1 MDHEQLDEGKVSL
14 KSVKHP
20 EHTDNMSDETALKIF
35 NHYDKQAAVLSGKP
49 GMGMY
54 SKNPRAFT
62 AEDGQKRDHLFTLRQ
77 RILKTHPNV
86 GRMLH
91 DKMQAEEV
99 ESLDENLQNLKKQY
113 IKHHINTIEDP
124 YNEEKHEKRR
134 DAIGEK
140 IKAKYGQKAV
150 DDIHAKAH
158 AELFGEEVESLDEV
172 GDTKRGQKRLAKVGK
187 RATDRL
193 IKATDP
199 MWKSGM
205 SDYLKM
211 IKKQHQIM
219 ADDRM
224 KEDVESLDEF
234 NADGENSSVADS
246 TGASAKKRKA
256 DKTDAGEPMQKVSP
270 LRSDEVG
277 GNLLS
282 VSTTKM
288 PARKADKSMKEEVLE
303 LFDGELSEEFLDK
316 ASTMFEAAVIERVN
330 LEVEALEEEYNEV
343 LNEAVN
349 EVRAELSAKMDDY
362 LDYVVEQWMK
372 DNEVAIE
379 SGIKTEITESFFAGL
394 KTLFAEHYVDVP
406 EDKVDLAESLA
417 FKIAELEG
425 ELNSA
430 ITRNIELSN
439 ILESNELEAAFDEVT
454 DGLAVSQKERL
465 ASLAESLV
473 FSSVDEY
480 QSKLEVIKETF
491 LAGSKKLSM
500 ASTEKALNEEFD
512 GENTS
517 NEVSNDPQMETYLNA
532 VKKTIK
538 R

>member
-1 MDHEQLDEGKVSL
+1 MSYDQLDEDLKKLINNYKIHHSNAFDGYEYGDDEKGEYHEKEAEKIHAEIVKKHGAKAGEHARAAGQAEIYGTERRLSNRPDTLSGGLRKNLSKDVTKAGKIPKSTQKAMKGVAASGDNVFKRKIGGPKGKLPEDIQIGSNKMDYEQLDEFK
-14 KSVKHP
+14 
-20 EHTDNMSDETALKIF
+20 
-35 NHYDKQAAVLSGKP
+35 
-49 GMGMY
+49 
-54 SKNPRAFT
+54 
-62 AEDGQKRDHLFTLRQ
+62 
-77 RILKTHPNV
+77 
-86 GRMLH
+86 
-91 DKMQAEEV
+91 
-99 ESLDENLQNLKKQY
+99 
-113 IKHHINTIEDP
+113 
-124 YNEEKHEKRR
+124 
-134 DAIGEK
+134 
-140 IKAKYGQKAV
+140 
-150 DDIHAKAH
+150 
-158 AELFGEEVESLDEV
+158 
-172 GDTKRGQKRLAKVGK
+172 
-187 RATDRL
+187 
-193 IKATDP
+193 
-199 MWKSGM
+199 
-205 SDYLKM
+205 
-211 IKKQHQIM
+211 
-219 ADDRM
+219 
-224 KEDVESLDEF
+224 
-234 NADGENSSVADS
+234 ADGENSSVADP
-246 TGASAKKRKA
+246 TGVSAKKRPA
-256 DKTDAGEPMQKVSP
+256 DKTEPGEPMQRVTP

-288 PARKADKSMKEEVLE
+288 PARKADKSMKEEVKE

-362 LDYVVEQWMK
+362 LDYVVEQWMQ
-372 DNEVAIE
+372 DNIVAIE

-417 FKIAELEG
+417 FKVAELEG
-425 ELNSA
+425 ELNNA
-430 ITRNIELSN
+430 LTRNIELSN
-439 ILESNELEAAFDEVT
+439 IIESNELEAAFDEVT

-465 ASLAESLV
+465 AALSESFV

-480 QSKLEVIKETF
+480 KSKLEVIKETF

-500 ASTEKALNEEFD
+500 VSTEKALNEEFD

-517 NEVSNDPQMETYLNA
+517 VEVNNDPQMEVYLSA